1 MATLFLPNVQGLNP
15 APRNR
20 TAPRA
25 NTRLEAATLKAI
37 MDWFAWQGIRCE
49 RLNSGA
55 VRQEDRFIRFG
66 FPGCPD
72 LMVLDQRLPVG
83 FIEVKA
89 SGGRMSK
96 GQREFQQFCH
106 LHRIPHLVAA
116 SVEEASDWWDKLPN
130 VVKKAAEG

>member
-1 MATLFLPNVQGLNP
+1 MATLFLTNANGVNLEP
-15 APRNR
+15 PRR

-25 NTRLEAATLKAI
+25 NTRREAATLKAI

-55 VRQEDRFIRFG
+55 VRQEDRFFRFG

-89 SGGRMSK
+89 PGGRMSK
-96 GQREFQQFCH
+96 GQREFERFCH

-116 SVEEASDWWDKLPN
+116 TVEEVSAWWDTLPN

>member
-1 MATLFLPNVQGLNP
+1 MATIFLHNVQGLNS

-20 TAPRA
+20 AVPRG
-25 NTRLEAATLKAI
+25 NIRREAATLKSI

-55 VRQEDRFIRFG
+55 VRQEDRFFRFG

-89 SGGRMSK
+89 PGGRMSK

-106 LHRIPHLVAA
+106 DHKIPHLVAA
-116 SVEEASDWWDKLPN
+116 TVEEISAWWDKFP
-130 VVKKAAEG
+130 VAP

>member
-1 MATLFLPNVQGLNP
+1 MATLFLPNAKGLNP

-25 NTRLEAATLKAI
+25 NTRREAATLKSI

-72 LMVLDQRLPVG
+72 LMVLDQRLPVS

-89 SGGRMSK
+89 PGGRMSK
-96 GQREFQQFCH
+96 GQREFQQFCQ
-106 LHRIPHLVAA
+106 LHRISHLIAA
-116 SVEEASDWWDKLPN
+116 SAEEVGDQVGEIS
-130 VVKKAAEG
+130 

>member
-1 MATLFLPNVQGLNP
+1 MATLFLPNAKGLNP

-25 NTRLEAATLKAI
+25 NPRREAATLKSI
-37 MDWFAWQGIRCE
+37 MDWFAWRGIRCE

-89 SGGRMSK
+89 PGGRMSK

-106 LHRIPHLVAA
+106 LHRIPHLVAT
-116 SVEEASDWWDKLPN
+116 SVDEVKTRWDKLQS
-130 VVKKAAEG
+130 VVNKAAEG

>member
-1 MATLFLPNVQGLNP
+1 MATLFLRNGKGLTPANPRRNV
-15 APRNR
+15 
-20 TAPRA
+20 PRA
-25 NTRLEAATLKAI
+25 NTRREATTLKAI
-37 MDWFAWQGIRCE
+37 LDWFAWQGIRCE

-72 LMVLDQRLPVG
+72 LMVLDHRLPVG

-89 SGGRMSK
+89 TGGRMSK

-116 SVEEASDWWDKLPN
+116 SVEEVSAWWDKLPN
-130 VVKKAAEG
+130 VVKKTAEG

>member
-1 MATLFLPNVQGLNP
+1 MATLFLTNANGVNLEP
-15 APRNR
+15 PRR

-25 NTRLEAATLKAI
+25 NTRREAATLKAI

-55 VRQEDRFIRFG
+55 VRQEDRFFRFG

-72 LMVLDQRLPVG
+72 LMVLDQRLSVG

-89 SGGRMSK
+89 PGGRMSK
-96 GQREFQQFCH
+96 GQREFERFCH

-116 SVEEASDWWDKLPN
+116 TVEEVSAWWDTLPN

>member
-1 MATLFLPNVQGLNP
+1 MATLFLRNGKGLNP
-15 APRNR
+15 ANLRRN
-20 TAPRA
+20 APRA
-25 NTRLEAATLKAI
+25 NTRREAATLKAI
-37 MDWFAWQGIRCE
+37 LDWFAWQGIRCE

-72 LMVLDQRLPVG
+72 LMVLDHRLPLG

-89 SGGRMSK
+89 TGGRMSK

-116 SVEEASDWWDKLPN
+116 SVEEVSAWWDKLPN

>member
-1 MATLFLPNVQGLNP
+1 MATLFLPNVKGLNP

-20 TAPRA
+20 TVPRA
-25 NTRLEAATLKAI
+25 NTRLEAATLKSI

-55 VRQEDRFIRFG
+55 VRQENRFFRFG
-66 FPGCPD
+66 FSGCPD

-89 SGGRMSK
+89 PGGRMSK

-106 LHRIPHLVAA
+106 DHKIPHLVAA
-116 SVEEASDWWDKLPN
+116 SVEEVIAWWDKLPD